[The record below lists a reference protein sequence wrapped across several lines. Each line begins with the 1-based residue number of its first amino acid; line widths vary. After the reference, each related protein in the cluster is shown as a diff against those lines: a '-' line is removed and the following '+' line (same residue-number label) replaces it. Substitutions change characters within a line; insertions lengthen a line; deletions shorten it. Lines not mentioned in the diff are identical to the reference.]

1 MPSVD
6 NYTKGL
12 PQSGAGLSRAASAAS
27 THSRILVLCVDRDDD
42 IGSKGGMETPVVGR
56 DPCINAGV
64 RLAIE
69 DPEDPDANA
78 IFGAVKTYEELIAK
92 GYTSQ
97 VAVVAG
103 KYNRGIE
110 ADEKICLEVQN
121 ILGEYKADAAVLVSD
136 GEDDET
142 IVPVIQSMVPVI
154 SIQRIIIK
162 HSRTVEY
169 SYAVLG
175 RYIKMLAYD
184 PRYSKFFLGVPGA
197 LLVATSLASFFGLTK
212 EALALVFSIL
222 GAAFIIRAFDIDKAL
237 SSLGRPTPT
246 GFIRIFS
253 TFAGILII
261 VVSIVNGI
269 STIPNE
275 AIVPNMT
282 ALHTIT
288 NRVIVGSF
296 VHGTI
301 TLLWI
306 GIATILA
313 GSLLSNWFK
322 GSILTMSDILRLVVL
337 ALLYI
342 PILQFTSV
350 LTERTNPFN
359 LISSLLIGLAITLI
373 AATFLF
379 QYFRN
384 RKGEKF
390 LSINPLNILSNY
402 FKTVKSSSSQAFVY
416 RW

>member
-6 NYTKGL
+6 NYTKKI
-12 PQSGAGLSRAASAAS
+12 GAGLSRVAAS
-27 THSRILVLCVDRDDD
+27 HSRILVLCVDRDDD

-69 DPEDPDANA
+69 DPEDADANA
-78 IFGAVKTYEELIAK
+78 IFAAIKTYEELIAK
-92 GYTSQ
+92 GYSSQ
-97 VAVVAG
+97 VALVAG
-103 KYNRGIE
+103 KFNRGIE
-110 ADEKICLEVQN
+110 ADEKIGLEIQN
-121 ILGEYKADAAVLVSD
+121 VLGEYRADAAVLVSD

-142 IVPVIQSMVPVI
+142 VVPVIQTMVPII

-162 HSRTVEY
+162 HSRSVEY

-175 RYIKMLAYD
+175 RYLKMLAYD

-222 GAAFIIRAFDIDKAL
+222 GVAFIIRAFDIDKAL

-253 TFAGILII
+253 AFAGILII
-261 VVSIVNGI
+261 VVSVVNGL
-269 STIPNE
+269 SSIPSE
-275 AIVPNMT
+275 AIVPNMGV
-282 ALHTIT
+282 LHVIS
-288 NRVIVGSF
+288 NRIIVGSF

-350 LTERTNPFN
+350 LTERTNPFS
-359 LISSLLIGLAITLI
+359 LISSLLIGLAITLV

-384 RKGEKF
+384 RKGGEVLKH
-390 LSINPLNILSNY
+390 
-402 FKTVKSSSSQAFVY
+402 
-416 RW
+416 

>member
-6 NYTKGL
+6 NYAKKN
-12 PQSGAGLSRAASAAS
+12 GAGLSRIASS
-27 THSRILVLCVDRDDD
+27 HSRILVLCVDRDDD

-69 DPEDPDANA
+69 DPEDADANA
-78 IFGAVKTYEELIAK
+78 IFAAIKTYEELIAK
-92 GYTSQ
+92 GYSSQ
-97 VAVVAG
+97 VALVAG
-103 KYNRGIE
+103 KFNRGIE
-110 ADEKICLEVQN
+110 ADEKIGLEIQN
-121 ILGEYKADAAVLVSD
+121 VLGEYRADAAVLVSD

-142 IVPVIQSMVPVI
+142 VVPVIQTMVPII

-162 HSRTVEY
+162 HSRSVEY

-175 RYIKMLAYD
+175 RYLKMLAYD

-222 GAAFIIRAFDIDKAL
+222 GVAFIIRAFDIDKAL

-253 TFAGILII
+253 AFAGILII
-261 VVSIVNGI
+261 VVSVVNGL
-269 STIPNE
+269 SSIPSE
-275 AIVPNMT
+275 AIVPNMGV
-282 ALHTIT
+282 LHVIS
-288 NRVIVGSF
+288 NRIIVGSF

-350 LTERTNPFN
+350 LTERTNPFS
-359 LISSLLIGLAITLI
+359 LISSLLIGLAITLV

-384 RKGEKF
+384 RKGGEVLKH
-390 LSINPLNILSNY
+390 
-402 FKTVKSSSSQAFVY
+402 
-416 RW
+416 